1 MAAEERRETGLPSG
15 KDLLVPRSDSL
26 LRERGTDPERDEQIV
41 DLIRDRGDGWLDH
54 IGEKTGKGKGFA
66 CVTLD
71 AHAIGGRAGEI
82 GLLLEEPEICPAG
95 QETQPGEDCCGFGSQ
110 HHAADGVEK
119 QEDGGE
125 MFDAHLHQTLEYSD
139 GVFGNELLEGDKEG
153 GLDRDST
160 ADLSEA
166 YRGVTPDG
174 CPQQIE
180 RHDNHIGEDGDGDN
194 EFGKLPRTP
203 GTLKVLAAV
212 EEGGQV
218 QKDGEDV
225 LLDKGGREEGPWI
238 VEESQGNESQVGNND
253 GRSQLG
259 FAGSGTDAA
268 NLAPSG
274 DVVE

>member
-1 MAAEERRETGLPSG
+1 MRLRSSCSRRLKTLVQSPESQGSSPFCLLALTRASTGAMAAEERRETGLPSG

-82 GLLLEEPEICPAG
+82 GLPLEEPEICPAG

-153 GLDRDST
+153 SLDRDST

-166 YRGVTPDG
+166 IYREHVSMYLNGMRGHPTYP
-174 CPQQIE
+174 IE
-180 RHDNHIGEDGDGDN
+180 G
-194 EFGKLPRTP
+194 LP
-203 GTLKVLAAV
+203 LMAAHS
-212 EEGGQV
+212 
-218 QKDGEDV
+218 
-225 LLDKGGREEGPWI
+225 R
-238 VEESQGNESQVGNND
+238 
-253 GRSQLG
+253 
-259 FAGSGTDAA
+259 
-268 NLAPSG
+268 
-274 DVVE
+274 